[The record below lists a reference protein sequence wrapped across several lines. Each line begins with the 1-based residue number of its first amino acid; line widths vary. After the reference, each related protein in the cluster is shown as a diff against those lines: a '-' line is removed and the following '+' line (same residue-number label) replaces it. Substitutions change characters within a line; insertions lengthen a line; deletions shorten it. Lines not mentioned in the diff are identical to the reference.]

1 MVPHVKDIVNSL
13 NMDAPFSLAEPWDN
27 VGLLIGNPD
36 QKVTSILIGLD
47 PTNSLIDEALVLGAN
62 TVITHHPVIFQ
73 PLPSINTAHPSGRLL
88 EKALAHKIAIIG
100 CHTNLDSAVDGVS
113 DILGALLGLTG
124 LTPLLPA
131 DERYDV
137 GTGLGRIGS
146 FSTPVADTVFMKK
159 ILEVLNLRSV
169 LVAGDIPETVTT
181 VAVCGGS
188 GSDLATEALAR
199 GADVYLSSEI
209 KHSTAIWAVENS
221 FCIIDGTHF
230 ATEQP
235 SVSLLARKLR
245 RAGSSQGWNIAIRQS
260 ETERHPFSLVDKK
273 YGNKTTG
280 EEL

>member
-73 PLPSINTAHPSGRLL
+73 PLPSINTANPSGKLL

-124 LTPLLPA
+124 LTPLLPT
-131 DERYDV
+131 DERNDV

-146 FSTPVADTVFMKK
+146 FSTPVAAAVFMKK

-169 LVAGDIPETVTT
+169 QVAGNIPETITT

-188 GSDLATEALAR
+188 GSDLASEALAR

-209 KHSTAIWAVENS
+209 KHSTAIWAVENN

-235 SVSLLARKLR
+235 SVSLLAKKLS
-245 RAGSSQGWNIAIRQS
+245 RAGSSQNWNIAIRQS
-260 ETERHPFSLVDKK
+260 ETERHPFALIDKNYK
-273 YGNKTTG
+273 NK
-280 EEL
+280 E